1 MFGFAW
7 LTLRQ
12 AREAI
17 KTGRL
22 DEALRLLKLPAL
34 QNHRRTGE
42 LLVQLAAAYAE
53 RGERHL
59 KREDAEQAWCDLL
72 LAEGLQTGEKSTGR
86 LRQALTGLGLAELRA
101 LLLAGDTARA
111 EESVARL
118 RHCGVSTVELNILNE
133 GLRHWARAR
142 DLAGQGDL
150 APAAEAAREASRLL
164 GVNPRLE
171 AFHAELARNRAR
183 LPELLARLNEVALGG
198 RWNEVLERA
207 EAVLALAPQH
217 AEARA
222 LRARAW
228 HAVGPATVALPAPGR
243 DEEAPDSADDY
254 PPQRFWLWID
264 GVGGYLVC
272 GGNRLTFGQAL
283 PDARVDVP
291 LVADVSRLHATLSR
305 DAEGYVLEAVRPVQV
320 NNTTT
325 RRALLQSNDRVT
337 LGATCQFLFR
347 LPVPGNSTA
356 RLDLV
361 SGHRL
366 PTSVD
371 GVLLLA
377 ETLLLGPSEQ
387 SHVAISDLKKPVVL
401 FRHRDGL
408 GLRPAGEMCVNGQPC
423 GGRTILPPA
432 ATVRGED
439 VSFAVEPAS

>member
-22 DEALRLLKLPAL
+22 DEALRLLRLPTL
-34 QNHRRTGE
+34 QNHCRTGE
-42 LLVQLAAAYAE
+42 LLVRLAAAYVE

-59 KREDAEQAWCDLL
+59 KREDVEQAWSDLL
-72 LAEGLQTGEKSTGR
+72 LAEGLQTGEKSNDR
-86 LRQALTGLGLAELRA
+86 LRQALTRLGLAELRA
-101 LLLAGDTARA
+101 LILAGDPARA
-111 EESVARL
+111 EECVARL
-118 RHCGVSTVELNILNE
+118 RHRGVTSGELGVLDE
-133 GLRHWARAR
+133 GLRLWARAR
-142 DLAGQGDL
+142 DLAGQGNL
-150 APAAEAAREASRLL
+150 APAVEAAAHASRLL

-171 AFHAELARNRAR
+171 AFQAELLKNRTR
-183 LPELLARLNEVALGG
+183 LPELLARLNEAALGG

-207 EAVLALAPQH
+207 EAVLAVAPQH

-222 LRARAW
+222 LRGRAW
-228 HAVGPATVALPAPGR
+228 HAVGPVTVALPATESDEGTR
-243 DEEAPDSADDY
+243 DGAEDPLPS
-254 PPQRFWLWID
+254 RFWLWID

-305 DAEGYVLEAVRPVQV
+305 DPEGYVLEAVRPVQV
-320 NNTTT
+320 NNATTT
-325 RRALLQSNDRVT
+325 RALLQSNDRVT
-337 LGATCQFLFR
+337 LGTTCQFLFR

-371 GVLLLA
+371 GVLLLS
-377 ETLLLGPSEQ
+377 ETLLLGPTAQ
-387 SHVAISDLKKPVVL
+387 SLVAIADLKRPVVL

-408 GLRPAGEMCVNGQPC
+408 GLRPSGEMSVNGQPC
-423 GGRTILPPA
+423 NGRTILPPA

-439 VSFAVEPAS
+439 VSFAVEPA